1 LSGDDGTTP
10 EVQSGVLMKEAENV
24 YALWCSGRMYCE
36 GMLVTLKLLKRQ
48 DLVSTIAR
56 LVRPA
61 NDQIVG
67 YIGNVLSLNNNEAFN
82 ILIPSYLVEMVFPFR
97 MFCVKLFTGG
107 MDFQNLGYQQD
118 LKCACM
124 SQV

>member
-1 LSGDDGTTP
+1 MGYCDVIGDDGTTT

-56 LVRPA
+56 LVRPVT
-61 NDQIVG
+61 DQIVRKI
-67 YIGNVLSLNNNEAFN
+67 Y
-82 ILIPSYLVEMVFPFR
+82 LI
-97 MFCVKLFTGG
+97 T
-107 MDFQNLGYQQD
+107 
-118 LKCACM
+118 
-124 SQV
+124 